1 MFNCPTNLTFYRLF
15 PNIGFKIITETSSL
29 EDSPCL
35 ERDKLSNRHLQHD
48 RFRWN
53 GNNYRQ
59 LLSRPSALAGDL
71 ASVIYIDHPAKHDER
86 PSGETDMPQVNQP
99 VEGDKHYGRQ
109 IPEIEPEKI
118 KPETG
123 SSRQRQPEE
132 KSGRS
137 RQVGRPQKTVA
148 VRPRRSLL
156 PQKTGE
162 TVSPAS
168 SGQFHPARLFA
179 GRP

>member
-1 MFNCPTNLTFYRLF
+1 
-15 PNIGFKIITETSSL
+15 
-29 EDSPCL
+29 
-35 ERDKLSNRHLQHD
+35 
-48 RFRWN
+48 
-53 GNNYRQ
+53 
-59 LLSRPSALAGDL
+59 LAGEF
-71 ASVIYIDHPAKHDER
+71 ASVIYNDHPAKHDEQ

-99 VEGDKHYGRQ
+99 VEGNKNYGRP

-137 RQVGRPQKTVA
+137 RQVGGPQKTVA
-148 VRPRRSLL
+148 VRPRLSLL

-168 SGQFHPARLFA
+168 PDKFCRPLNALLERLTPPKIT
-179 GRP
+179 GV